1 MLHKTA
7 AIFDTAVLQ
16 SFIFARVYFTGNITL
31 C

>member
-16 SFIFARVYFTGNITL
+16 NSIFARAYFTGNITL